1 MSQVLI
7 VLIPAISQSRLKIG
21 TLLDVR
27 GFGLI
32 LVSILLIVGGSDW
45 LGRLLH

>member
-1 MSQVLI
+1 MTRILI
-7 VLIPAISQSRLKIG
+7 ALIQAISKSHVKIG

-32 LVSILLIVGGSDW
+32 LVSIFLIVGGSDW
-45 LGRLLH
+45 LVRLMD